1 MFAGRGWKERLCL
14 LTGRVAGW
22 VSLIRETE
30 APVSCPCG
38 YTSNDIS
45 PGLSAATVAGQAD
58 GAAVFLKDDKTIRVD
73 ATGLPARDGPSGDSR
88 TDLAYTIATDILA
101 CWAGWT

>member
-1 MFAGRGWKERLCL
+1 
-14 LTGRVAGW
+14 
-22 VSLIRETE
+22 
-30 APVSCPCG
+30 
-38 YTSNDIS
+38 
-45 PGLSAATVAGQAD
+45 VAGQAD